1 MDKLHDI
8 IEQTKL
14 RPVII
19 NKHSDFVMITYWWGR
34 GNLNLNTQKPCRD
47 ELIEGQELSVQP
59 IKFEKMID
67 KWINYCV
74 KANCNYLVQE
84 YPEFAVP
91 GGYQMAINAKPL
103 FIKKALESVGDRA
116 VVYIDGDMSVNNYP
130 SIFDMKNVDFM
141 ARGWNI
147 DPRSSVHYLSK
158 TRPICFDP
166 FVFETSG
173 GTMYFGN
180 TENSRKLLDMW
191 ANTSSYK
198 VFQGKADDR
207 ILSMIISSKK
217 LYVKMNIL
225 QLPIEYLW
233 LTDNYEPEKKE
244 NHYLNKVHYDKK
256 SVVFEHAACLTSEEK
271 AVEQGAAA
279 NRQPKFYDK
288 LLEDIIECQT
298 EGGVFFEYIIF
309 ESYEQSLPWLKYLRY
324 VSTAKLYKDD
334 EGEIIHPYYVVPYR
348 KVYGENKNN
357 IAINNVEIS
366 KDKLIPIFKKYKLS
380 KDYVKIA
387 YDKTTYYSNGII
399 YTPDIISAILAIH
412 YLKKSVIY
420 LPSNFDINL
429 LRRIINSKDSYE
441 LSVRIENNDDNYPIF
456 DKKSPI
462 YLSHNSRIL
471 HHILKITKNID
482 ELNKNIRLCALFIQ
496 LIRCN
501 FIMSGGGTIGNTV
514 SKTRLS
520 STKRVRSLDR
530 SFKSFRSFDLKKR
543 SNELK
548 KVYSTLSSPKKRTS
562 IKNIESKLSI

>member
-1 MDKLHDI
+1 MEKLHDI
-8 IEQTKL
+8 IEETKL
-14 RPVII
+14 KPVII
-19 NKHSDFVMITYWWGR
+19 NERSNFVIITYWWGR

-47 ELIEGQELSVQP
+47 ELIEGQELSIQP
-59 IKFEKMID
+59 IRFEKMID
-67 KWINYCV
+67 KWIQYCK

-103 FIKKALESVGDRA
+103 FIKKALESVGERA

-147 DPRSSVHYLSK
+147 DPRSNVHYLSK
-158 TRPICFDP
+158 HRPICFDP

-191 ANTSSYK
+191 ANTSSFK

-233 LTDNYEPEKKE
+233 LTDNYEPDNKK
-244 NHYLNKVHYDKK
+244 NQYLNKVHYDRNA
-256 SVVFEHAACLTSEEK
+256 VVFEHAACLTSEEK
-271 AVEQGAAA
+271 AVEQGAAT

-288 LLEDIIECQT
+288 LLEDVLECQT
-298 EGGVFFEYIIF
+298 EGGIFFEYIIF
-309 ESYEQSLPWLKYLRY
+309 ESYKQSLPWVKYLRY

-334 EGEIIHPYYVVPYR
+334 EGEIIHPYYVVPYK
-348 KVYGENKNN
+348 KVYGDNKNN
-357 IAINNVEIS
+357 IAIENVEKSRELIS
-366 KDKLIPIFKKYKLS
+366 VFQEYNLQ
-380 KDYVKIA
+380 KDYVKITHG
-387 YDKTTYYSNGII
+387 KTTHYSNGII
-399 YTPDIISAILAIH
+399 YTPHIIPGILALH
-412 YLKKSVIY
+412 YLKKFVIY
-420 LPSNFDINL
+420 LPSNFDINVL
-429 LRRIINSKDSYE
+429 KRILNTKNDYE
-441 LSVRIENNDDNYPIF
+441 LSVRIENGDDNYPIF

-462 YLSHNSRIL
+462 CLSYNSRVL

-501 FIMSGGGTIGNTV
+501 FIMSSGNTV
-514 SKTRLS
+514 SKTKLS
-520 STKRVRSLDR
+520 STKHVRSLDR
-530 SFKSFRSFDLKKR
+530 SFRSFRSFDSKQR
-543 SNELK
+543 SKELK
-548 KVYSTLSSPKKRTS
+548 KSFSKLFSSNKRTNMKS
-562 IKNIESKLSI
+562 VESKLRFATK